1 MKVMTQ
7 MPAYRWAE
15 RAQNTVASAAPATAQ
30 GNLIQ
35 LGGGYG
41 FPDELPDI
49 VTEAIEAGN
58 AREETLQ
65 YGPLYGLDDLRDA
78 IVDYLRGD
86 GITATRENILI
97 VNGAKHGLDLACRVF
112 LEQGDA
118 VIVAAPSYLTAIS
131 ILKAAEATFISIPQD
146 DEGMQTEILEETL
159 LARRESGLAM
169 PKFLFD
175 IPDFHNPSGITMSA
189 ARRAKLVE
197 LAETFDFIIIE
208 DDPYRRIRF
217 EGEPIPPIKTFDK
230 SGRVIGLGTVSKIL
244 APGLRIG
251 WVNADPAI
259 VRRMAAH
266 KSDHGTSPFLQRIV
280 AQLFQNGKVAHHID
294 SLSHILREHRD
305 AMVEALQRHLPG
317 AKVRKPNGG
326 YFLWIELPDG
336 IDADELVRRVGKE
349 GVAIFTGKLCFAEA
363 PPGQFLRLAYSFSTP
378 SQIIEGVRRIG
389 RVYAAMRESAAESS
403 VPA

>member
-1 MKVMTQ
+1 MTQ
-7 MPAYRWAE
+7 MPAYRWAD
-15 RAQNTVASAAPATAQ
+15 RAQNTVASAAPATAH

-78 IVDYLRGD
+78 IVDYLRDD

-131 ILKAAEATFISIPQD
+131 ILKAAEATFISVPMD
-146 DEGMQTEILEETL
+146 DAGMQTKVLEEIL
-159 LARRESGLAM
+159 LASRENGLAM

-189 ARRAKLVE
+189 NRRRELVE
-197 LAETFDFIIIE
+197 LAEAFDFIIIE

-217 EGEPIPPIKTFDK
+217 EGEPVPPIKTFDTA
-230 SGRVIGLGTVSKIL
+230 GRVIGLGTVSKIL

-266 KSDHGTSPFLQRIV
+266 KSDHGTSPLLQRIV
-280 AQLFQNGKVAHHID
+280 AQLFRNGKVAHHIET
-294 SLSHILREHRD
+294 LSHVLREHRD
-305 AMVEALQRHLPG
+305 AMVEAIGRELPG
-317 AKVRKPNGG
+317 TKVRKPNGG
-326 YFLWIELPDG
+326 YFLWVELPEG
-336 IDADELVRRVGKE
+336 VDADELVRRAGKE
-349 GVAIFTGKLCFAEA
+349 GVAIFTGKLCFAEE

-378 SQIIEGVRRIG
+378 RQITEGVKRIG
-389 RVYAAMRESAAESS
+389 RVYAAMRASAEETRVSA
-403 VPA
+403 